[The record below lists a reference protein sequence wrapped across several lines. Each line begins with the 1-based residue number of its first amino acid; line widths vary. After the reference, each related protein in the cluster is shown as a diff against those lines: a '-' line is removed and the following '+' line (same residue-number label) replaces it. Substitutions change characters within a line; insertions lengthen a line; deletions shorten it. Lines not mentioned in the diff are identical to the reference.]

1 MMNQRMSLTWII
13 CAPLLVVFVLVA
25 SFSQQYLEDLNQEI
39 DDAYADMQ
47 QQLVRAEKVVTALDY
62 TFTHNQRPAENILFK
77 HSARVVNNVCQIKP
91 IDGLVLAQGFSS
103 NFAVPKLNLSYML
116 IGDASLC
123 DTKPSHD
130 PSLQTRLSMAP
141 MLSFLHDMDE
151 YIYGVHYVDTSGYI
165 ISSPDTLGANVTF
178 QQIRDFIEESPLWSH
193 AIAAP
198 NMIAVDGPY
207 RSVIREEH
215 EWLLTL
221 ILPVYLQSNYQGLVA
236 VDIGIRELLGRM
248 PHLASGFGIIDLEEQ
263 PLPTEAYRPY
273 RLVSNY
279 VDYHQVIF
287 YQLDFKAELYS
298 FLQHKRG
305 NLLVVAL
312 VYLFL
317 TGGLIYL
324 NTRWDRQHYAELA
337 SRDPMTGLLNRRG
350 MESFLKGKRHSQ
362 YLAIA
367 VLDID
372 DFKQVN
378 DTYGH
383 DVGDKVICYIG
394 EQIENHIRSSDAVAR
409 FGGEEFVVYVTAKE
423 KEQITRI
430 MQRIFDAVCHDS
442 PLIIEPGFTISGG
455 IEVVEST
462 AERSFEDLFKAAD
475 EKLYIAKTSGKSQLV
490 Y

>member
-1 MMNQRMSLTWII
+1 MNQRMSLTWII
-13 CAPLLVVFVLVA
+13 CAPLFIVFVLAA
-25 SFSQQYLEDLNQEI
+25 SVFQQYLYDLNQEI
-39 DDAYADMQ
+39 DDAYADIQ
-47 QQLVRAEKVVTALDY
+47 QQLERAEKVVTALDY

-77 HSARVVNNVCQIKP
+77 HSARVVANVCQIKP
-91 IDGLVLAQGFSS
+91 IDGLVLAQGLSS
-103 NFAVPKLNLSYML
+103 SFAVPKLDLNYML

-123 DTKPSHD
+123 DSKPSHD
-130 PSLQTRLSMAP
+130 PSLQIKLSMAP

-165 ISSPDTLGANVTF
+165 ISSPDTISEKVTY
-178 QQIRDFIEESPLWSH
+178 QQIKDFISESPLWSH

-207 RSVIREEH
+207 RSVIREQH

-221 ILPVYLQSNYQGLVA
+221 ILPVYRDADYQGLVA
-236 VDIGIRELLGRM
+236 VDIGLRELLSRM
-248 PHLASGFGIIDLEEQ
+248 PHLASRFEMIDLNEMAIQSE
-263 PLPTEAYRPY
+263 LSNFLTEK
-273 RLVSNY
+273 S
-279 VDYHQVIF
+279 
-287 YQLDFKAELYS
+287 
-298 FLQHKRG
+298 G

-317 TGGLIYL
+317 TGVLIYL
-324 NTRWDRQHYAELA
+324 NTRWDRQHYAQLA
-337 SRDPMTGLLNRRG
+337 ARDPMTGLLNRRG

-372 DFKQVN
+372 DFKQIN
-378 DTYGH
+378 DAYGH
-383 DVGDKVICYIG
+383 DMGDRVICYIG

-430 MQRIFDAVCHDS
+430 MQRIFDAVCRES
-442 PLIIEPGFTISGG
+442 PLILEPGFTVSGG

-462 AERSFEDLFKAAD
+462 TDRSFEDLFKAAD
-475 EKLYIAKTSGKSQLV
+475 EKLYVAKTSGKNQLI

>member
-1 MMNQRMSLTWII
+1 MNQRMSLTWII
-13 CAPLLVVFVLVA
+13 CAPLFIVFVLAA
-25 SFSQQYLEDLNQEI
+25 SVFQQYLYDLNQEI
-39 DDAYADMQ
+39 DDAYADIQ
-47 QQLVRAEKVVTALDY
+47 QQLERAEKVVTALDY
-62 TFTHNQRPAENILFK
+62 TFTHSQRPAENILFK
-77 HSARVVNNVCQIKP
+77 HSARVVANVCQIKP
-91 IDGLVLAQGFSS
+91 IDGLVLAQGLSS
-103 NFAVPKLNLSYML
+103 SFAVPKLDLSYML

-123 DTKPSHD
+123 DSKPSHD
-130 PSLQTRLSMAP
+130 PSLQIKLSMAP

-165 ISSPDTLGANVTF
+165 ISSPDTISEKVTY
-178 QQIRDFIEESPLWSH
+178 QQIKDFISESPLWSH

-207 RSVIREEH
+207 RSVIREQH

-221 ILPVYLQSNYQGLVA
+221 ILPVYRDADYQGLVA
-236 VDIGIRELLGRM
+236 VDIGLRELLSRM
-248 PHLASGFGIIDLEEQ
+248 PHLASRFDMIDLNEMAI
-263 PLPTEAYRPY
+263 PTFAYRPHKLTSEY
-273 RLVSNY
+273 A
-279 VDYHQVIF
+279 DYHQVVF
-287 YQLDFKAELYS
+287 YKLDIQSELS
-298 FLQHKRG
+298 NFLTEKSG

-317 TGGLIYL
+317 TGVFIYL
-324 NTRWDRQHYAELA
+324 NTRWDRQHYAQLA
-337 SRDPMTGLLNRRG
+337 ARDPMTGLLNRRG

-372 DFKQVN
+372 DFKQIN
-378 DTYGH
+378 DAYGH
-383 DVGDKVICYIG
+383 DMGDRVICYIG

-430 MQRIFDAVCHDS
+430 MQRIFDAVCRDS
-442 PLIIEPGFTISGG
+442 PLILEPGFTISGG

-462 AERSFEDLFKAAD
+462 TDRSFEDLFKAAD
-475 EKLYIAKTSGKSQLV
+475 EKLYVAKTSGKNQLV